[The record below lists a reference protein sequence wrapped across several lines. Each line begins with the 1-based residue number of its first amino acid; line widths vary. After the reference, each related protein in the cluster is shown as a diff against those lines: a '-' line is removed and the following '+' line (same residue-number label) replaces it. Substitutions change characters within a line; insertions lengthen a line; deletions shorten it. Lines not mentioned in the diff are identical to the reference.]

1 MGYKGLISD
10 ISCNAHPFLIAGP
23 CSVESYS
30 MMEIIIRQLQRK
42 GITVFRAGTFK
53 PRTSPYDFQGLGME
67 GLFILNSLREKY
79 KVKIVT
85 EVIDVRHIEL
95 MSNMVDILQV
105 GTRNMFNYELLKEL
119 GNVNIPI
126 LLKRGMCATINEYI
140 NAAQYIL
147 QSGNDK
153 IILCERGIRSFDS
166 STRNLLDL
174 SSVAIIKEE
183 TNFPIIVDLSHSL
196 GRKDIILPMA
206 RASFAAGADGLMLE
220 VHNNPNNALSD
231 ASQQLNLE
239 EFELFIEKLKRS
251 ID

>member
-1 MGYKGLISD
+1 
-10 ISCNAHPFLIAGP
+10 
-23 CSVESYS
+23 
-30 MMEIIIRQLQRK
+30 
-42 GITVFRAGTFK
+42 
-53 PRTSPYDFQGLGME
+53 
-67 GLFILNSLREKY
+67 
-79 KVKIVT
+79 
-85 EVIDVRHIEL
+85 

-153 IILCERGIRSFDS
+153 IILCERGIRSFDT

-183 TNFPIIVDLSHSL
+183 TNFPIIVDISHSL

-206 RASFAAGADGLMLE
+206 RASFAAGADGLMIE

-239 EFELFIEKLKRS
+239 EFELFIEKLNRS